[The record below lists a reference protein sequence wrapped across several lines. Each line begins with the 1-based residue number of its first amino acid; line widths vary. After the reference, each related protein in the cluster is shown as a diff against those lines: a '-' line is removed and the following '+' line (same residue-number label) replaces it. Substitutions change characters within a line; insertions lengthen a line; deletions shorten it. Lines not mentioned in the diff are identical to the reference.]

1 MGKEI
6 KDKELLQEEHNKIR
20 AETEEQMLRA
30 RVNDYIAIA
39 LALGAVFLL
48 WILQMVG
55 LY

>member
-1 MGKEI
+1 MDEEK
-6 KDKELLQEEHNKIR
+6 KDEKLLQEEREKIK
-20 AETEEQMLRA
+20 AETEAQMLRA

-48 WILQMVG
+48 WILQMMG

>member
-1 MGKEI
+1 MDEEL
-6 KDKELLQEEHNKIR
+6 KDKDLLQEEYDKIKT
-20 AETEEQMLRA
+20 ETEAQMLRA

-48 WILQMVG
+48 WTLQMMG

>member
-1 MGKEI
+1 MNKEI
-6 KDKELLQEEHNKIR
+6 KDEALLKEEHEKIK
-20 AETEEQMLRA
+20 AETEAQMLRA

-48 WILQMVG
+48 WILQMLG